1 VIGWEGI
8 DSAKK
13 EVMDGVANYQKT
25 QA

>member
-13 EVMDGVANYQKT
+13 EVMDGVANYQKS